1 MKNRIP
7 LLFIQLIAMS
17 IMLYS
22 TLSYADADDWG
33 DWDDQG
39 YYVQPQINYYAPPQV
54 YYPQPQIN
62 YYPPQP
68 QYYGYNQAFQKGLTA
83 GSFAGYG
90 YGNRP
95 NYGYGG
101 NGYGYS
107 GYRNYYRGNGGDRD

>member
-7 LLFIQLIAMS
+7 FLFIQLIAVS
-17 IMLYS
+17 IMLFS
-22 TLSYADADDWG
+22 SLSYADADDWG

-68 QYYGYNQAFQKGLTA
+68 QYNGYNQGFQQSLTA

-95 NYGYGG
+95 NYGYG
-101 NGYGYS
+101 YS